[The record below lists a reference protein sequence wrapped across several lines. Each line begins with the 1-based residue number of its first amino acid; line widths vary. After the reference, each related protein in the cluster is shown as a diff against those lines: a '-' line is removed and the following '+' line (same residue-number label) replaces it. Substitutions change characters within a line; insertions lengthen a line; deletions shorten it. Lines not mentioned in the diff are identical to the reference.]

1 MHEVIIY
8 TPSIIQEAQGYVEKK
23 FEEKKK
29 LLMQK
34 RKEFKE

>member
-8 TPSIIQEAQGYVEKK
+8 TPSIIQEAQGYAEKK

-29 LLMQK
+29 TSYAEKK
-34 RKEFKE
+34 RV